1 MVNIS
6 RSFLVL
12 FVGLAVV
19 AAGLG
24 SAAAVS
30 RLAMREEIAEWLEV
44 FAWGTLALDFI
55 VLGVGLNSAFRNV
68 SVGDDVR
75 FKLTQAYGVEGAA
88 GAAGAGASLPQ
99 GLDFP

>member
-12 FVGLAVV
+12 FVLMAIV

-24 SAAAVS
+24 SAAAVA
-30 RLAMREEIAEWLEV
+30 RLAMREEVAEWLSV

-55 VLGVGLNSAFRNV
+55 VLGVGLHSAFRNV
-68 SVGDDVR
+68 DVGDDVR
-75 FKLTQAYGVEGAA
+75 FKLTQAYGVEGPGAVPAA
-88 GAAGAGASLPQ
+88 GVELPAT
-99 GLDFP
+99 LDM